1 MPPGVVTNIRL
12 HHSENSVTIW
22 IPLGLLA
29 ASFVLAETRRLTGQ
43 QGGFMSIALP
53 LVFAGSALWLLGQ
66 LFLTVDMLAAA
77 EAARD
82 GLLAFDAEHT
92 RLNTAIMAVLGLGL
106 GFAGGGRAAGLVALA
121 DPDEPMPSLFIPV
134 FTALVGF
141 ALVMTAYFRI

>member
-1 MPPGVVTNIRL
+1 M
-12 HHSENSVTIW
+12 TIW

-29 ASFVLAETRRLTGQ
+29 ASLILAETRKLTGA
-43 QGGFMSIALP
+43 QGGWMGLALP

-66 LFLTVDMLAAA
+66 LFMTVDMLAAA

-82 GLLAFDAEHT
+82 SLIEFNATHASLI
-92 RLNTAIMAVLGLGL
+92 TAIMAVLGLGL
-106 GFAGGGRAAGLVALA
+106 GFAGGGRTAGLVALA

-141 ALVMTAYFRI
+141 ALVMTAYFRL

>member
-1 MPPGVVTNIRL
+1 
-12 HHSENSVTIW
+12 VTIW

-29 ASFVLAETRRLTGQ
+29 ASLVLAETRKLTGA
-43 QGGFMSIALP
+43 QGGWMGLVLP

-66 LFLTVDMLAAA
+66 LFLTVDMLTAA

-82 GLLAFDAEHT
+82 ALIAFDAEHA
-92 RLNTAIMAVLGLGL
+92 RLNTAVLAVLGLGL
-106 GFAGGGRAAGLVALA
+106 GFAGGGRTAGLVALA

-134 FTALVGF
+134 LTALVGF